1 MKNSLRILSYNV
13 HKGFNVGNRRYLLD
27 DIRESIREVNADVV
41 FLQEIVGE
49 NRRHARRLDNWVD
62 ASQFEY
68 LADSVWPHFAYGRN
82 AVYEHGHHGNAILSK
97 YPIVHSDNINVS
109 VSRNSHRG
117 LLMAMVAPDIYLICV
132 HMGLMGWERERQFQL
147 LSKAVHQRVPATARL
162 IVAGDFNDWRLRLHR
177 PMCANLGLR
186 EALTEIQGRPAQTF
200 PAKRPLL
207 PVDRIYFRGFDVS
220 AAEVLRGEP
229 WRSLSDHCALYT
241 ELRNSTR

>member
-1 MKNSLRILSYNV
+1 MINKLRVLSYNV

-27 DIRESIREVNADVV
+27 DIRESIREVNADLV

-49 NRRHARRLDNWVD
+49 NSQHAKRYSNWAS

-82 AVYEHGHHGNAILSK
+82 AVYDHGHHGNAILSK
-97 YPIVHSDNINVS
+97 YPITHTDNINVS
-109 VSRNSHRG
+109 VHRSSHRG
-117 LLMAMVAPDIYLICV
+117 LLMATIAPDVYLICV
-132 HMGLMGWERERQFQL
+132 HMGLMGWERQRQFQL
-147 LSKAVHQRVPATARL
+147 LSKAVQQRVPPGARL

-177 PMCANLGLR
+177 PMCSSLHLR
-186 EALTEIQGRPAQTF
+186 EALSEIHGRPAQTF

-207 PVDRIYFRGFDVS
+207 PVDRIYLRGFEVKH
-220 AAEVLRGEP
+220 AEVMRGEP

-241 ELRNSTR
+241 ELSF